1 MSSAPGWNE
10 LRAEFPALNEWTYLN
25 TATYGQLPLRS
36 EAAVAAHFER
46 RKKLAC
52 SDFLQ
57 WFDDVDE
64 IRALTGRLLNC
75 SGEDIAF
82 APSAAAAVSLFLSG
96 IDWREGDRI
105 VTLRNEFPNQYYYAK
120 WLGSR
125 GVELVE
131 VAQIN
136 ALPERTRAIV
146 ASTVSYI
153 TGYRP
158 DVAAISRLAKE
169 AGALFYMDA
178 TQSAGALRID
188 LAQIDPDMCAV
199 DPYKWLL
206 APNGAAFFYISPALR
221 RRLEPQVFGWRSDAG
236 WRGVDELSAGA
247 PQLSAAAERYEGG
260 MLNFPS
266 IYGLGESVRLMLE
279 AGPGRI
285 EQRVLTLS
293 EMTADILESLGASI
307 AHRETNIISARWESE
322 DTAARIRDGLD
333 GRRILVSARHGAL
346 RVSPH
351 FYNDESDLAKLKS
364 AVSELV

>member
-10 LRAEFPALNEWTYLN
+10 LRAEFPALNTWTYLN
-25 TATYGQLPLRS
+25 TATYGHVPLRS
-36 EAAVAAHFER
+36 VAAVSAHFER
-46 RKKLAC
+46 RERLAC

-64 IRALTGRLLNC
+64 IRSLIGKLLNC

-82 APSAAAAVSLFLSG
+82 APTAAAAVSLFLSG

-105 VTLRNEFPNQYYYAK
+105 VTLRDEFPNQYYYAK

-131 VAQIN
+131 MAEI
-136 ALPERTRAIV
+136 AGLPERTRAV
-146 ASTVSYI
+146 VVSTVSYS

-158 DVAAISRLAKE
+158 DVASIARLARE
-169 AGALFYMDA
+169 AGALFYIDA
-178 TQSAGALRID
+178 TQSAGALTID
-188 LAQIDPDMCAV
+188 LAKIAPDMCAV

-206 APNGAAFFYISPALR
+206 APNGAAFFFVSPELR
-221 RRLEPQVFGWRSDAG
+221 SRLEPQVFGWRSDEG
-236 WRGVDELSAGA
+236 WRGVDDLSAA
-247 PQLSAAAERYEGG
+247 PPRLPAAAERYEGG

-279 AGPGRI
+279 AGPDRV
-285 EQRVLTLS
+285 EQRVLSLS
-293 EMTADILESLGASI
+293 QRVAEILEETGGVI
-307 AHRETNIISARWESE
+307 AHRNTNIISARWESE
-322 DTAARIRDGLD
+322 GAAGRIRDGLEQ
-333 GRRILVSARHGAL
+333 RRILVAARRGAL

-351 FYNDESDLAKLKS
+351 FYNDESDLAELRA
-364 AVSELV
+364 AVTELV